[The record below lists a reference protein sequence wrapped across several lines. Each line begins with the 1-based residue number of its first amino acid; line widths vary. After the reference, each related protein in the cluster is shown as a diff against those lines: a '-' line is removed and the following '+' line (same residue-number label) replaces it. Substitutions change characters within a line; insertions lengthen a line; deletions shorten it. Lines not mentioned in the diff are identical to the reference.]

1 MASGSDYL
9 ARAEELYRA
18 ARLEEAIKMAQ
29 RAVAAEPG
37 NVQANWALGQ
47 MLSGASRHPQ
57 AEFYLSK
64 VVQLSPRFVTAR
76 VALSRVLAALGKPAE
91 ALAAADEALAIEPGS
106 PAAQLARASVLAS
119 RQRYGE
125 AIAAMDEADRLAPG
139 EPAFHLRTALMAEL
153 GKCDQWLYERL
164 GSSAAAAAGPEGVNP
179 WAYYACAC
187 SRLSAEEL
195 AAVHRR
201 VGDEVAGWPLPP
213 GAAEPLRNAPDPE
226 RVLRVGFVSSDICEH
241 PVAYFL
247 EPLLEHLDRTRARS
261 TLYINCDRGDEMT
274 KRLCGHAE
282 SHRMVAGLS
291 ETALAKRVRDD
302 GIDVLVDLAGHTDGS
317 AALMFR
323 SRLAPVQV
331 NWLGYPHSTGLRCFE
346 GRLVDSS
353 TDPAGSERLASEPL
367 VRLDPCFICYKPP
380 GVSPDVPV
388 RSEGPPTFGSFN
400 SLWKLSDATAALWA
414 RVLEAT
420 PGSRLLLKGGA
431 FADAW
436 AREQFAARFAA
447 LGVDRQRLELIGR
460 TPGTAPHLALYG
472 RVDVALDPTPYNGTT
487 TTCEAM
493 HMGVPVVTLAGDRH
507 GARVGMTLLRG
518 VGLDELV
525 APTADAYVEIA
536 AGLAGDGAKLA
547 ELRRTLRSRLAGS
560 VVCDGPAFAR
570 RFEGGVRGLW
580 RAWCQ
585 GRTDGG

>member
-1 MASGSDYL
+1 M
-9 ARAEELYRA
+9 ELFAA

-29 RAVAAEPG
+29 RAAAAEPRSVE
-37 NVQANWALGQ
+37 VQFALAQ
-47 MLSGASRHPQ
+47 MLTDASRHAQ
-57 AEFYLSK
+57 AEFYLRK

-76 VALSRVLAALGKPAE
+76 VLLSRVLASLGKADE
-91 ALAAADEALAIEPGS
+91 ALAAANQALVMEPES
-106 PAAQLARASVLAS
+106 PAAHLARASVLAS

-125 AIAAMDEADRLAPG
+125 AIAAMDDADRLAPG

-153 GKCDQWLYERL
+153 GRCDQWLYERL

-187 SRLSAEEL
+187 SRLNAEEL

-201 VGDEVAGWPLPP
+201 VGDEVSRWPLPP
-213 GAAEPLRNAPDPE
+213 IEPLRNTADRE
-226 RVLRVGFVSSDICEH
+226 RVLRIGFISADICEH
-241 PVAYFL
+241 PVAHFL
-247 EPLLEHLDRTRARS
+247 EPLLEQLDRARARS
-261 TLYINCDRGDEMT
+261 VLYINCDRADAVT

-282 SHRMVAGLS
+282 SHRLVAGLS

-346 GRLVDSS
+346 GRLVDSN
-353 TDPAGSERLASEPL
+353 TDPAGSEHLASEPL

-380 GVSPDVPV
+380 AVAPDVAA
-388 RSEGPPTFGSFN
+388 RAEGPPTFGSFN

-436 AREQFAARFAA
+436 AREQFYERFAA
-447 LGVDRQRLELIGR
+447 LGVERGRIELIGR
-460 TPGTAPHLALYG
+460 TPGTTEHLALYR
-472 RVDVALDPTPYNGTT
+472 RVDVGLDPTPYNGTT
-487 TTCEAM
+487 TTCEAL

-507 GARVGMTLLRG
+507 GARVGTTLLRG
-518 VGLDELV
+518 VGLHELV

-536 AGLAGDGAKLA
+536 SRLAGDASRLA
-547 ELRRTLRSRLAGS
+547 GLRLTLRSQLAGS
-560 VVCDGPAFAR
+560 VVCDGTAFAR
-570 RFEGGVRGLW
+570 RFEGAVRGLW
-580 RAWCQ
+580 RAWCG
-585 GRTDGG
+585 GRGAGGA